1 MNFFIIWLSTLNS
14 TVKLLPVDQHPF
26 DCLALVQVKRK
37 ALPKQQQP
45 NDVGR
50 FRLCLSLKHAKND
63 KSSLFMYNPPS
74 PLFYLSLSS
83 SFSEFVLV
91 NCLIY

>member
-1 MNFFIIWLSTLNS
+1 MNCFIIWLSTLNS
-14 TVKLLPVDQHPF
+14 TVKLLPVYLHPF

-63 KSSLFMYNPPS
+63 KSSLFMYNPFP
-74 PLFYLSLSS
+74 PFLFVSK
-83 SFSEFVLV
+83 
-91 NCLIY
+91 